1 MRKEDGADAMDL
13 RCPPEL
19 RGTSSRSRRA
29 EEEDPL
35 VDSCPTVS
43 TQVDSASAATG
54 PTRGGARCRQTD
66 EIFFLGTV
74 AVAATEAVVLL

>member
-1 MRKEDGADAMDL
+1 MRKEDGAGTMDL
-13 RCPPEL
+13 RRPPEL

-35 VDSCPTVS
+35 VESCPAVS
-43 TQVDSASAATG
+43 TQVDSTSAATG
-54 PTRGGARCRQTD
+54 PTRGARCRQTD